1 MVLAIIL
8 MILITYSS
16 LLGLFDP
23 MAKETPNFATLKS
36 SSGTR
41 TNDSEVNDHVLSEG
55 CDVGSEILLIS
66 CGDIE
71 LNPGPTFPCPTCN
84 VMFVTQKLLIV
95 HEKRIHDKREM
106 KCDQCDKI
114 LIGNNNLKNHKK
126 SHKSTACKHC
136 GIWLKVNSKLAHEK
150 NVQGTQLSIHVNF
163 AITLL
168 TKSLILNAI
177 LGQLIRQVLPLKMF
191 LLITNKF
198 QKEQA
203 T

>member
-1 MVLAIIL
+1 MLPRWYVNYKYFVIGGWSKSSLRNENETNLLLLIMKILLSVFINCYLALAIIL

-106 KCDQCDKI
+106 KCDQCEKV

-126 SHKSTACKHC
+126 VT
-136 GIWLKVNSKLAHEK
+136 NQQLANTVEY
-150 NVQGTQLSIHVNF
+150 G
-163 AITLL
+163 
-168 TKSLILNAI
+168 
-177 LGQLIRQVLPLKMF
+177 
-191 LLITNKF
+191 
-198 QKEQA
+198 
-203 T
+203 